1 MKQKLTESE
10 IYKSV
15 IIVKNVNIS
24 LPINERTNQKCQ
36 IQKKSE

>member
-10 IYKSV
+10 IYKSI

-24 LPINERTNQKCQ
+24 LPINERTNQNVKY
-36 IQKKSE
+36 KKSE